1 MYNKYYLL
9 AILLVFIII
18 LSLQALVIG
27 NSSKIITY
35 SKAHGIS
42 SKPIYVRDALGRTI
56 MLNKTPERVVSLA
69 PSITES
75 LFYLGLSDK
84 IVGVDNISYTDPYY
98 GISDYVK
105 KHGIVPVG
113 GYWWSAVSVEK
124 ILSLKPDVILAD
136 AGAHQ
141 PLLHVFQQYNLTIVY
156 LHGGSSRSIE
166 DIYDDFK
173 IIATIFNVSN
183 SKITSFISKLEDEI
197 NKYDTLIT
205 KNISHLRVVVVVG
218 IYNGIWVAGKS
229 TFMDDILS
237 RLGLVNAA
245 KTIGWSAVSIE
256 DISMWKPDI
265 ILVTA
270 MGISNDTLKKA
281 GLYNLG
287 IPIVFM
293 SKNLT
298 DALSRP
304 GPLILRAPSL
314 LYSFLLS
321 VKSKIIHTTTTIVTN
336 NTVNYNSEI
345 AVAIYVTLAF
355 IIGLVAGY
363 AIFRRT

>member
-1 MYNKYYLL
+1 MINKRHPLT
-9 AILLVFIII
+9 ILLILAII
-18 LSLQALVIG
+18 LSPYTIIMG
-27 NSSKIITY
+27 NDIVTHAKTY
-35 SKAHGIS
+35 SIS
-42 SKPIYVRDALGRTI
+42 SRPIYVQDALGRTI
-56 MLNKTPERVVSLA
+56 TLNKTPERVVSLA

-75 LFYLGLSDK
+75 LFYLGLRDK

-113 GYWWSAVSVEK
+113 GYWWSAISVEK

-141 PLLHVFQQYNLTIVY
+141 PLLHVFQQYNLTIIY

-173 IIATIFNVSN
+173 ILATIFNVSN
-183 SKITSFISKLEDEI
+183 NKVVSFVSRLEDEI
-197 NKYDTLIT
+197 GKYNSLIT
-205 KNISHLRVVVVVG
+205 RNIGHLKVVVVVG

-229 TFMDDILS
+229 TFMDDVLS
-237 RLGLVNAA
+237 RLGLINAA
-245 KTIGWSAVSIE
+245 KTIGWTAVSIE
-256 DISMWKPDI
+256 DISMWKPDV

-270 MGISNDTLKKA
+270 MGISNETLKKA

-287 IPIVFM
+287 VPIVFM
-293 SKNLT
+293 NKNLT

-304 GPLILRAPSL
+304 GPLILRVPSL
-314 LYSFLLS
+314 LYHFLLS
-321 VKSKIIHTTTTIVTN
+321 IKSKITYITTTTTTSNIN
-336 NTVNYNSEI
+336 AYNSEI
-345 AVAIYVTLAF
+345 AIAVYITLAF
-355 IIGLVAGY
+355 IIGLAAGY
-363 AIFRRT
+363 AVFRRT